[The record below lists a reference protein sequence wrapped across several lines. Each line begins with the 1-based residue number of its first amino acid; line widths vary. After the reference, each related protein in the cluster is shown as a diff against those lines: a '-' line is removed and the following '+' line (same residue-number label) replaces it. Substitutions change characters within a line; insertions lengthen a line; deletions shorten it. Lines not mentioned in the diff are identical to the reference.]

1 MEISRFIVHLAVMP
15 NTLSLEAIRRVVRE
29 LLVLSKLEERHLRVY
44 NRDVPNAEKVSLH
57 ASGDQHIAISD
68 QTAVRVIAVTRFGPR
83 WTEPVFDF
91 GVVPTFSILFP
102 PWGSRT
108 GIRKTSPGRK
118 ANC

>member
-57 ASGDQHIAISD
+57 A
-68 QTAVRVIAVTRFGPR
+68 
-83 WTEPVFDF
+83 
-91 GVVPTFSILFP
+91 
-102 PWGSRT
+102 
-108 GIRKTSPGRK
+108 
-118 ANC
+118 